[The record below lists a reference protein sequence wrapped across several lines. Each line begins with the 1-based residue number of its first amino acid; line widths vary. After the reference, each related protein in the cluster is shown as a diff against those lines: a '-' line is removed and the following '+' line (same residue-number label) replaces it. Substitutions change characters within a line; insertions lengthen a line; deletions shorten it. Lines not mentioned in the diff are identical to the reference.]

1 MWKDIAAHC
10 TTALMLK
17 PRYIKPMVRRF
28 RANNALGKTRD
39 ALLGERGGRDIQHT
53 QGLSL
58 PPSVDVVRVLVLDE
72 GQAQQFQGIMPRL
85 LKEIGRV
92 SAEANYQVTPPPT
105 HVLLLVTGC
114 VVIETET
121 TRTAHSID

>member
-28 RANNALGKTRD
+28 RANNALRKTRD
-39 ALLGERGGRDIQHT
+39 ALLGEREGREGHTT

-58 PPSVDVVRVLVLDE
+58 PPSRCSK
-72 GQAQQFQGIMPRL
+72 GAS
-85 LKEIGRV
+85 IG
-92 SAEANYQVTPPPT
+92 
-105 HVLLLVTGC
+105 
-114 VVIETET
+114 
-121 TRTAHSID
+121 

>member
-39 ALLGERGGRDIQHT
+39 ALLGERGGREGHT
-53 QGLSL
+53 THTRVV
-58 PPSVDVVRVLVLDE
+58 PPSLCRCSTS
-72 GQAQQFQGIMPRL
+72 
-85 LKEIGRV
+85 IGRG
-92 SAEANYQVTPPPT
+92 ST
-105 HVLLLVTGC
+105 
-114 VVIETET
+114 IEYINESDSTL
-121 TRTAHSID
+121 H